1 MDTTYRLIS
10 VDQLALIQKYL
21 ERSIRYCNE
30 ARPFVFDV
38 DNVDT
43 DPTEF
48 YSGASGYA
56 RGTMSM
62 VLSMLSDLPQQTTW
76 QF

>member
-10 VDQLALIQKYL
+10 ANQLALIQKYL

-30 ARPFVFDV
+30 ARPFNLDV
-38 DNVDT
+38 DSLDCEA
-43 DPTEF
+43 TEF

-62 VLSMLSDLPQQTTW
+62 VLSMLSDLPQQTT
-76 QF
+76 

>member
-1 MDTTYRLIS
+1 MDTNYRLIS
-10 VDQLALIQKYL
+10 VDQLDIIQKYL

-30 ARPFVFDV
+30 ARPFILDEDTV
-38 DNVDT
+38 DCDA
-43 DPTEF
+43 TEF

-62 VLSMLSDLPQQTTW
+62 VSSILSDLPQLTD
-76 QF
+76 